1 MFKIEDILSENFS
14 AFPEET
20 QEVMKK
26 FNEKLRDLIIS
37 ELIDHMA
44 DRMLKDIDKSKEYFI
59 NVLTEIL
66 DNGCKGLSKLSTA
79 TLIEMY
85 LEKKGAED
93 FIKLMDKVNT
103 EMEV

>member
-20 QEVMKK
+20 QQVMKK
-26 FNEKLRDLIIS
+26 FNEKLRELIIS

-59 NVLTEIL
+59 NVLIEIL
-66 DNGCKGLSKLSTA
+66 DNGCKGLNKMSTA